1 MPLSEIGR
9 LATDSEQ
16 AVRSLY
22 DLITS
27 SPANV
32 LPMIAAAA
40 DAGARFQFGLDPS
53 GATFETRRAARRAA
67 QVIHA
72 AFQLA
77 ALPPG
82 ESFVIELDSE
92 GLETCGT
99 GPVPSGVNV
108 ATWLTAYWW
117 ARATRNKTML
127 DTLAGFDAGTL
138 TPGTRFDRAMLGLVE
153 ILLARDRGDESWARK
168 ISETVPFVDQ
178 PTISAREEARFLQ
191 LDLFGVLA
199 SIGDQDA
206 FTDQLEIALNSH
218 RTYWTGSEERREHPA
233 GFTSLPLLG
242 LAAMAADEGM
252 RIEVESD
259 YLPRELITNPLW
271 MFDLP

>member
-1 MPLSEIGR
+1 M
-9 LATDSEQ
+9 
-16 AVRSLY
+16 
-22 DLITS
+22 
-27 SPANV
+27 
-32 LPMIAAAA
+32 
-40 DAGARFQFGLDPS
+40 
-53 GATFETRRAARRAA
+53 
-67 QVIHA
+67 
-72 AFQLA
+72 
-77 ALPPG
+77 
-82 ESFVIELDSE
+82 
-92 GLETCGT
+92 
-99 GPVPSGVNV
+99 PSGVNV

-127 DTLAGFDAGTL
+127 DTIAGFDAGTL

-153 ILLARDRGDESWARK
+153 ILLAR
-168 ISETVPFVDQ
+168 
-178 PTISAREEARFLQ
+178 EEALFLQ

-206 FTDQLEIALNSH
+206 FTDQVEIALNSH

-242 LAAMAADEGM
+242 VASMAADEGM

-271 MFDLP
+271 MFNLP